1 MQVAF
6 HNRPCPTTSSMGL
19 YIAKRNSKRAARW
32 IRMLTFAGRQEDIK
46 GSSDGKKET
55 LTESGQKVDT
65 IATLSDS
72 IGSSIP
78 IITTDQK
85 SQSRAAVENSLAK
98 DVEGGGSASSQLE
111 AKRIEA
117 RDKST
122 SSPMTTPISSTVPK
136 PDYPSGE
143 KGSFTSAK
151 PSLSARE
158 KLRTARTLTGF
169 AESDKPGTPQRQKN
183 LLDALRESDKQGKTT
198 KYGQPIEPSNLFED
212 RKRSTE
218 KEKKFEFTWGPSQFY
233 GLLSFVLL
241 TSIMFGTTYIVWKV
255 GAIHYNDL

>member
-1 MQVAF
+1 MQVAS
-6 HNRPCPTTSSMGL
+6 HNTPCPTTSSMSL
-19 YIAKRNSKRAARW
+19 YIAKTSSKRTARW
-32 IRMLTFAGRQEDIK
+32 VRMLTFAGRQEDIK
-46 GSSDGKKET
+46 GSSDGKEEA

-72 IGSSIP
+72 TSSSLP
-78 IITTDQK
+78 IITADQNL
-85 SQSRAAVENSLAK
+85 QSRAAVRNSLEK
-98 DVEGGGSASSQLE
+98 DVEGGGSATSQIE

-122 SSPMTTPISSTVPK
+122 SSPMTVPISSTVPK
-136 PDYPSGE
+136 TDYPSGQQ
-143 KGSFTSAK
+143 GAFTSAK
-151 PSLSARE
+151 PSLSVRE

-169 AESDKPGTPQRQKN
+169 AESDKAGTPQRQKN
-183 LLDALRESDKQGKTT
+183 LLDALRQSDKEGKTT
-198 KYGQPIEPSNLFED
+198 KYGQPIEPSNLFDD

-218 KEKKFEFTWGPSQFY
+218 KEQKFEFTWGPSQFY
-233 GLLSFVLL
+233 GLLSFVIL